1 MLAFKSSA
9 VFGPLT
15 WVHRK
20 AISPWFGSVALPL
33 IEIDVSGSCTE
44 ISSPAFTVSSGSV
57 SVTSQLFAC
66 SPSPVG
72 ELLVVVK

>member
-44 ISSPAFTVSSGSV
+44 ISSPAFTVSSGIIG
-57 SVTSQLFAC
+57 SQLFAC